1 MAKVQKVHL
10 AVQEAPL
17 DLDEP
22 LTCSRPGCD
31 TLHANI
37 IGYEM
42 GYCSVGCVD
51 SHRAEE
57 QRKLDE
63 CTNSGKNPAGFDA
76 KNLDADYCNTYGTS
90 KATGFK
96 FQPPIQQI
104 REAQTETQ
112 TFYEGVAHKTEDLA
126 EVQAA
131 SSFDESGICTK
142 ADDVQNPE
150 QPLPAGVLDRT
161 DAKQVI
167 LHVFA
172 AAQAVKPKLVALV
185 AEVNEKAGGSGHAL
199 NIKTPLSFMRKGTE
213 KSVPCDV
220 LRGSVAFANG
230 AGVKRAYD
238 LLMKR
243 SHDEKDELEVLTLEN
258 YFAEPYNGYMDMCLQ
273 LRFGGEGAHVCELQL
288 QLHLQEMMDYKY
300 KVAHQ
305 MYTCDRRFA
314 PAHEYTEN
322 TYTGETNEAGERH
335 GQGIF
340 YYAEGGKYEGQ
351 FVADKKHGQGK
362 ETRQDGTVVHDG
374 LWKDGQ
380 SV

>member
-1 MAKVQKVHL
+1 
-10 AVQEAPL
+10 
-17 DLDEP
+17 
-22 LTCSRPGCD
+22 
-31 TLHANI
+31 
-37 IGYEM
+37 
-42 GYCSVGCVD
+42 
-51 SHRAEE
+51 
-57 QRKLDE
+57 
-63 CTNSGKNPAGFDA
+63 
-76 KNLDADYCNTYGTS
+76 
-90 KATGFK
+90 
-96 FQPPIQQI
+96 
-104 REAQTETQ
+104 
-112 TFYEGVAHKTEDLA
+112 
-126 EVQAA
+126 
-131 SSFDESGICTK
+131 
-142 ADDVQNPE
+142 VQNPE

-199 NIKTPLSFMRKGTE
+199 NIKTPLSFMRKLEGTE
-213 KSVPCDV
+213 ESVPCDV

-230 AGVKRAYD
+230 AGVKRGYYD

-258 YFAEPYNGYMDMCLQ
+258 YFAEPYNGYIDMCLQ

-288 QLHLQEMMDYKY
+288 HLQEMKDCKY

-305 MYTCDRRFA
+305 MYTWDRRFA

-322 TYTGETNEAGERH
+322 TYTGERNRGFMCLLGKKH
-335 GQGIF
+335 GQGIY
-340 YYAEGGKYEGQ
+340 YYANGAKYEGQ
-351 FVADKKHGQGK
+351 WEAAKKHGQGIYYYASGKKYEGQWEADKKHGQGK
-362 ETRQDGTVVHDG
+362 KTRQGGTVVHDG